1 MKWVVVTGIIAS
13 AGCDIVV
20 HIHELPAADAAAEP
34 VDAAPAC
41 TFSEWSAPVRI
52 AANDPGLADEE
63 PALSP
68 DGQLV
73 VWQRRLSQTDI
84 DLWYALRTG
93 NDFVS
98 PQEIPLVNTNGLETG
113 PFWSP
118 DGTRLYYTEGAEG
131 LAKMVIPVD
140 SGPVFRTPLQTD
152 EFASLSYVE
161 RPRFRSDGL
170 EIVYFAHPT
179 ADLFHATRTAPTS
192 TIWTGS
198 ELPTVSSPAVD
209 HDPTL
214 TDDGLT
220 MYFSSAATND
230 GSLHLF
236 VATRPRLDEV
246 FDGAIDLGNFTIAQ
260 PSGPDIS
267 RDGMTM
273 VFSGYPDSQADI
285 YIMTRHCE

>member
-1 MKWVVVTGIIAS
+1 MVTGIIAS

-20 HIHELPAADAAAEP
+20 HIRELDP
-34 VDAAPAC
+34 VDAAVAPGDVMPTC

-52 AANDPGLADEE
+52 AANDPGLDDEE

-68 DGQLV
+68 DGQIV
-73 VWQRRLSQTDI
+73 VWQRKLIQSDV
-84 DLWYALRTG
+84 DLWYAVRTG

-98 PQEIPLVNTNGLETG
+98 PQEILVANTNGLETG

-118 DGTRLYYTEGAEG
+118 DGTRLYYTQGAEG
-131 LAKMVIPVD
+131 VAKAVTAVD
-140 SGPVFRTPLQTD
+140 AGPTFRNPMPTD
-152 EFASLSYVE
+152 ELSSLPYVE
-161 RPRFRSDGL
+161 RPRFRDDGL

-179 ADLFHATRTAPTS
+179 ADLFHATRTQPTS
-192 TIWTGS
+192 TIWTAS
-198 ELPTVSSPAVD
+198 ELSTVSSPAVD

-214 TDDGLT
+214 TADGLT

-236 VATRPRLDEV
+236 AATRPRLDGP
-246 FDGAIDLGNFTIAQ
+246 FDAATDLGNFGVAQ
-260 PSGPDIS
+260 PSGPDVS

-273 VFSGYPDSQADI
+273 VFSGYPDNQSDI

>member
-1 MKWVVVTGIIAS
+1 MRWAVVTGIIAS

-20 HIHELPAADAAAEP
+20 HIHELPPADAGVVP
-34 VDAAPAC
+34 GDVTPTC
-41 TFSEWSAPVRI
+41 TFSNWSAPVRI
-52 AANDPGLADEE
+52 AANDSGLSDEE

-68 DGQLV
+68 DGQV
-73 VWQRRLSQTDI
+73 IVWQRRYTQADV
-84 DLWYALRTG
+84 DLWYAVRTG

-98 PQEIPLVNTNGLETG
+98 PQEIPLVNTNALETG

-118 DGTRLYYTEGAEG
+118 DGTRLYYTQGAEG
-131 LAKMVIPVD
+131 VAKMVIPVD

-152 EFASLSYVE
+152 EFASLPYVE

-179 ADLFHATRTAPTS
+179 ADLFHATRTSVQS
-192 TIWTGS
+192 TIWTAS
-198 ELPTVSSPAVD
+198 ELSTVSSPAVD

-214 TDDGLT
+214 TADGLT

-236 VATRPRLDEV
+236 EATRPRLDAA
-246 FDGAIDLGNFTIAQ
+246 FDEPTDLGNFGVDQ

-267 RDGMTM
+267 SDGMTM

>member
-1 MKWVVVTGIIAS
+1 MKWAVVTGIIAS
-13 AGCDIVV
+13 TGCDVVV
-20 HIHELPAADAAAEP
+20 HIHELAPADAE
-34 VDAAPAC
+34 VAPPDTMPPC
-41 TFSEWSAPVRI
+41 RFSAWSEPVRI
-52 AANDPGLADEE
+52 AANDPGLSDEE

-68 DGQLV
+68 DGQIV
-73 VWQRRLSQTDI
+73 VWQRKYTASDV
-84 DLWYALRTG
+84 DLWYAVRTG

-98 PQEIPLVNTNGLETG
+98 PTDLLVANTDGLETG

-118 DGTRLYYTEGAEG
+118 DGTRLYYTQGAEG
-131 LAKMVIPVD
+131 VVKAILPVD
-140 SGPVFRTPLQTD
+140 PGPTFRNPVQTD
-152 EFASLSYVE
+152 ELASLPYVE
-161 RPRFRSDGL
+161 RPRFRTDGL

-179 ADLFHATRTAPTS
+179 ADLFHATRTAPS
-192 TIWTGS
+192 SNIWTPS
-198 ELPTVSSPAVD
+198 ELTTASSAAVD

-214 TDDGLT
+214 TTDGLT

-236 VATRPRLDEV
+236 ETTRPSVDAAFDEP
-246 FDGAIDLGNFTIAQ
+246 GDLGNFGVDQ

-267 RDGMTM
+267 RDGLTM

>member
-1 MKWVVVTGIIAS
+1 MPT
-13 AGCDIVV
+13 
-20 HIHELPAADAAAEP
+20 
-34 VDAAPAC
+34 C

-52 AANDPGLADEE
+52 AANHPGLSDEE

-68 DGQLV
+68 SGQIV
-73 VWQRRLSQTDI
+73 VWQRKLSQSDI
-84 DLWYALRTG
+84 DLWYAVRTG
-93 NDFVS
+93 NDFVA
-98 PQEIPLVNTNGLETG
+98 PQEIPIVNTNGLETG

-118 DGTRLYYTEGAEG
+118 DGTRLYYTQGAEG
-131 LAKMVIPVD
+131 VAKAVISVD
-140 SGPVFRTPLQTD
+140 SGPTFRNPMPTD
-152 EFASLSYVE
+152 ELSSLPYVE
-161 RPRFRSDGL
+161 RPRYRSDGPRDRL
-170 EIVYFAHPT
+170 LRASDGGSVPRHAH
-179 ADLFHATRTAPTS
+179 AATS
-192 TIWTGS
+192 TIWTAT
-198 ELPTVSSPAVD
+198 ELDTVSSPAVD

-214 TDDGLT
+214 TGDGLT

-236 VATRPRLDEV
+236 TTTRPRPDEA
-246 FDGAIDLGNFTIAQ
+246 FNLPIDLGDFSIDQ

>member
-1 MKWVVVTGIIAS
+1 MKWAVVTGIVAS

-20 HIHELPAADAAAEP
+20 HIHELPAADAP
-34 VDAAPAC
+34 VAPGDGVPAC

-52 AANDPGLADEE
+52 AANDPGYSDEE

-68 DGQLV
+68 DGQIV
-73 VWQRRLSQTDI
+73 VWQRKLTESDV
-84 DLWYALRTG
+84 DLWYAVRTG
-93 NDFVS
+93 NDFVA
-98 PQEIPLVNTNGLETG
+98 PQEILAANTGGLETG

-161 RPRFRSDGL
+161 RPRLRRDGL
-170 EIVYFAHPT
+170 EMVYFAHPT

-198 ELPTVSSPAVD
+198 ELSTVSSPAVD

-220 MYFSSAATND
+220 MYFSSGATND

-236 VATRPRLDEV
+236 VATRPQLDEA
-246 FDGAIDLGNFTIAQ
+246 FDGATDLGNFTVAQ